1 MSVKWKD
8 EHTPVIL
15 NMMRERQC
23 LWNPKLTEYKETS
36 KRDKALEDKVQEL
49 NLNNLTVEGLK
60 LKIKSIRTRYSAELV
75 KIRKYERSGVAT
87 VDIYIPKLFWFAE
100 ADSFLRSNE

>member
-15 NMMRERQC
+15 NMMRGRQC
-23 LWNPKLTEYKETS
+23 LWKPKLTEYKEKS
-36 KRDKALEDKVQEL
+36 KRDKALEDIVQEL

-60 LKIKSIRTRYSAELV
+60 LKIKSIRKRYSTELV
-75 KIRKYERSGVAT
+75 KIRKSERSGAGT
-87 VDIYIPKLFWFAE
+87 DDIYVIKLFWFAE
-100 ADSFLRSNE
+100 ADNFLRTV